1 MDNGIIYI
9 DKVGLEELI
18 IYHEAEFEIIGGYYY
33 FDQGRNNIINHV
45 FEDLYNLRLKLKQD
59 KIQHRLLLNC

>member
-45 FEDLYNLRLKLKQD
+45 FED
-59 KIQHRLLLNC
+59 